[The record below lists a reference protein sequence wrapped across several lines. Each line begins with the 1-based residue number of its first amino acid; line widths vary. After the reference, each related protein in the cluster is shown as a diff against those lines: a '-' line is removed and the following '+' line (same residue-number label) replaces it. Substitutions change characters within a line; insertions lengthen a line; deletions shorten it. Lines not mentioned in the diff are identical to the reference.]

1 MCTKCKL
8 LWIALQSQDLGR
20 GGMALVAPCSRSSSK
35 FRNAEATC
43 WQAWP
48 KFARMLHIEFVA
60 FWQGNDMQLTL
71 EARIFLAPF
80 LPCNQQKPTRLHTKL
95 RQTGLCPVSSRTTR
109 EFTTFPTWEKIEQ
122 IHMRSWV
129 PLLQF
134 VKFNALAPIGT
145 KRAACQMGNFFF
157 LMFRLLELNYSEAS
171 ITYHIILPLV
181 VQKMAKTIC
190 NSCGAVWVRGWFL
203 VLNSPLRWWLCQ

>member
-1 MCTKCKL
+1 M
-8 LWIALQSQDLGR
+8 WIALQSQDLGR

-48 KFARMLHIEFVA
+48 KFTIMLHIEFVA

-71 EARIFLAPF
+71 EARFSLRLFSLATNK
-80 LPCNQQKPTRLHTKL
+80 NQQGCIPSYVK
-95 RQTGLCPVSSRTTR
+95 TGLCPVSSRTTG
-109 EFTTFPTWEKIEQ
+109 EFTTFPTWEKFEQ

-145 KRAACQMGNFFF
+145 KRAACQMGQFR
-157 LMFRLLELNYSEAS
+157 LMFAFWSW
-171 ITYHIILPLV
+171 TILKL
-181 VQKMAKTIC
+181 Q
-190 NSCGAVWVRGWFL
+190 
-203 VLNSPLRWWLCQ
+203 